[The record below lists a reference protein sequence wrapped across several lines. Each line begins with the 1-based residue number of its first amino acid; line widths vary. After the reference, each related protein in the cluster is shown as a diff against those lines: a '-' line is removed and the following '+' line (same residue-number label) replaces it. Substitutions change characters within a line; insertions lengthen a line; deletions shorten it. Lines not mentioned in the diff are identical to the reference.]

1 MLLARVEEHGI
12 QQQDILSPT
21 TMLPKLA
28 VSLKRL
34 VLEKYTFVHQKSIIS
49 TPYHFFT
56 CTHKIKMVIVYLNPS
71 FNCNFL
77 MIQIIIRFGP

>member
-1 MLLARVEEHGI
+1 MLIARVEEHGI

-34 VLEKYTFVHQKSIIS
+34 VLEKYTFVHQKSLIS
-49 TPYHFFT
+49 TCNTCFRLRISHCEFST
-56 CTHKIKMVIVYLNPS
+56 CTNKIQTVIVYLNPPVS
-71 FNCNFL
+71 NAIF
-77 MIQIIIRFGP
+77 

>member
-34 VLEKYTFVHQKSIIS
+34 VLEKYTFVHQ
-49 TPYHFFT
+49 
-56 CTHKIKMVIVYLNPS
+56 
-71 FNCNFL
+71 
-77 MIQIIIRFGP
+77 